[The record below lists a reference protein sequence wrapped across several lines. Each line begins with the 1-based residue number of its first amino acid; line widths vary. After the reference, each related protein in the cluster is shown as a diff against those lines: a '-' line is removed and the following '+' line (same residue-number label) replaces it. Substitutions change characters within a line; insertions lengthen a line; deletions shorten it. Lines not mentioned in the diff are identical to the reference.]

1 MVGIAHGFNRS
12 IPSICPFQVV
22 LIHQETHKFSRCNR
36 WVGIVDMDRDL
47 LMNILERTTLL
58 EVGFDNGLQTCTG
71 HEVFLDQAQLFSFV
85 ARVVWIENGSD
96 VLHPATSFNGRI
108 VQFILLWNFNIPKP
122 EIVDIVIAKANLR
135 HIVRNGPQGF
145 GILIK
150 RHNPAL
156 FIGMEGNISEDFNI
170 NNIMV
175 LTGLPDIAQTAK
187 PSIRNFYLIAIYD
200 ALLKEAIA
208 IANPISKS
216 WIASGC
222 QRVHEGSRQ
231 ATQTAIA
238 QSHVILSILNILKVN
253 AQLGKAFLDRI
264 KDT

>member
-1 MVGIAHGFNRS
+1 
-12 IPSICPFQVV
+12 
-22 LIHQETHKFSRCNR
+22 
-36 WVGIVDMDRDL
+36 
-47 LMNILERTTLL
+47 MNILERTTLL

-85 ARVVWIENGSD
+85 ARVVWIENSSD
-96 VLHPATSFNGRI
+96 ILHPATSFNGRI
-108 VQFILLWNFNIPKP
+108 IQFMLFWDFNIPKP
-122 EIVDIVIAKANLR
+122 EIVDSVIAKANLR
-135 HIVRNGPQGF
+135 HIVRNRPQDF

-150 RHNPAL
+150 WHNPAL
-156 FIGMEGNISEDFNI
+156 FIGMEGNISEDFDI

-175 LTGLPDIAQTAK
+175 LTGFPDIAQTAK

-231 ATQTAIA
+231 AAQTAIS
-238 QSHVILSILNILKVN
+238 QGHVILSILNILKVN
-253 AQLGKAFLDRI
+253 AQISKAFLDCI
-264 KDT
+264 EDT

>member
-1 MVGIAHGFNRS
+1 
-12 IPSICPFQVV
+12 
-22 LIHQETHKFSRCNR
+22 
-36 WVGIVDMDRDL
+36 
-47 LMNILERTTLL
+47 
-58 EVGFDNGLQTCTG
+58 
-71 HEVFLDQAQLFSFV
+71 
-85 ARVVWIENGSD
+85 
-96 VLHPATSFNGRI
+96 
-108 VQFILLWNFNIPKP
+108 
-122 EIVDIVIAKANLR
+122 
-135 HIVRNGPQGF
+135 
-145 GILIK
+145 
-150 RHNPAL
+150 
-156 FIGMEGNISEDFNI
+156 MEGNISKDFNI
-170 NNIMV
+170 DNIMV

-238 QSHVILSILNILKVN
+238 QGHVILSILDIFKVN
-253 AQLGKAFLDRI
+253 AQIGKAFLNRI

>member
-1 MVGIAHGFNRS
+1 
-12 IPSICPFQVV
+12 
-22 LIHQETHKFSRCNR
+22 
-36 WVGIVDMDRDL
+36 
-47 LMNILERTTLL
+47 MNILERTTLL
-58 EVGFDNGLQTCTG
+58 EVGFDNGLQTCTS
-71 HEVFLDQAQLFSFV
+71 HEVFLNKAQLFSFI
-85 ARVVWIENGSD
+85 ARVVWIENRSD

-156 FIGMEGNISEDFNI
+156 FISMEGDISEDFNI
-170 NNIMV
+170 DNIMV

-200 ALLKEAIA
+200 ALLKESIA

-222 QRVHEGSRQ
+222 QRIHEGSRQ
-231 ATQTAIA
+231 AAQTAIS
-238 QSHVILSILNILKVN
+238 QGHVILRILDIFKVN
-253 AQLGKAFLDRI
+253 SQLSKAFLDRI
-264 KDT
+264 EDT